1 MSEARAGSA
10 ETSRQPA
17 PEAELHYLDL
27 TELTRRIRAR
37 QLSPVEATR
46 ALLKRIE
53 ALDGKLK
60 SYALVMADSA
70 LEEARRAEAEIARGE
85 IRGPLHGAPI
95 AVKDLCWTRGV
106 PTAAGSTIHR
116 DFRPKEDATVV
127 RRLRE
132 AGAIILGKL
141 QLTEGA
147 YGLHHPAV
155 TPPVNPWNAAHW
167 TGVSSSGSG
176 VATAAGLCYGS
187 LGSDTGGS
195 IRFPSNANGITGLK
209 PTWGR
214 VSRYGVFELA
224 ATLDHIGPMVR
235 SAVDAAAMLGA
246 IAGRDDNDPTAA
258 LDPVPDYLA
267 TIEDGI
273 RGLRI
278 GVDPRWNSEDVEA
291 PVSRT
296 VESALDTLGSL
307 GAELRRVEFPD
318 PTHVNVDWRV
328 LCGIEAAVAHEAT
341 FPSRRGEY
349 GPLLAGLL
357 DAGRTVSGLDYQKI
371 VLRRNDFRGRVEAL
385 FETIDLLVIP
395 ALAYAAPTEAKMATR
410 GSAPEIGRTMLRYTG
425 PFDMSGNPTITL
437 PGGFTDAGLPIGFQI
452 VAPHMREDLLFRA
465 GFAFQ
470 QATDFHRRRPP
481 LAA

>member
-1 MSEARAGSA
+1 MAERRAQNAREPRPA
-10 ETSRQPA
+10 TSDTDPC
-17 PEAELHYLDL
+17 YLDL
-27 TELTRRIRAR
+27 TELTRRLHAK
-37 QLSPVEATR
+37 QLSPVEVTR
-46 ALLKRIE
+46 AQLQRIE
-53 ALDGKLK
+53 RLDGALK

-70 LEEARRAEAEIARGE
+70 LADARRAEAEIGRGD

-95 AVKDLCWTRGV
+95 AVKDLCWTKGV
-106 PTAAGSTIHR
+106 PTAAGTTIHR
-116 DFRPKEDATVV
+116 DFKPGEDATVV

-132 AGAIILGKL
+132 AGAIILGKT

-147 YGLHHPAV
+147 YGLHHPAI
-155 TPPVNPWNAAHW
+155 TLPVNPWDAAHW

-195 IRFPSNANGITGLK
+195 IRFPSNANGLTGLK

-224 ATLDHIGPMVR
+224 ATLDHIGPMTR
-235 SAVDAAAMLGA
+235 SAIDAAAMLGA
-246 IAGRDDNDPTAA
+246 IAGRDDADPTAG

-267 TIEDGI
+267 AIKDSI
-273 RGLRI
+273 RGLRLGI
-278 GVDPRWNSEDVEA
+278 DQCWNSEDVEA

-296 VESALDTLGSL
+296 VEAALDTLTSL
-307 GAELRRVEFPD
+307 GMEPRPVRFPD
-318 PTHVNVDWRV
+318 PAQINIDWRV
-328 LCGIEAAVAHEAT
+328 LCGVEAAVAHEAT
-341 FPSRRGEY
+341 FPSRRSDY

-357 DAGRTVSGLDYQKI
+357 DAGRAVSGLDYQKI
-371 VLRRNDFRGRVEAL
+371 ALRRNDFRGRVQAL
-385 FETIDLLVIP
+385 FETIDLLLVP
-395 ALAYAAPTEAKMATR
+395 VLAYAAPTEARMATR
-410 GSAPEIGRTMLRYTG
+410 GTAPEIGRTMLRYTA
-425 PFDMSGNPTITL
+425 PFDMSGHPTITL
-437 PGGFTDAGLPIGFQI
+437 PGGFTETGLPVGFQL

-470 QATDFHRRRPP
+470 EATDFHRRRPP

>member
-1 MSEARAGSA
+1 
-10 ETSRQPA
+10 
-17 PEAELHYLDL
+17 
-27 TELTRRIRAR
+27 
-37 QLSPVEATR
+37 
-46 ALLKRIE
+46 
-53 ALDGKLK
+53 
-60 SYALVMADSA
+60 
-70 LEEARRAEAEIARGE
+70 
-85 IRGPLHGAPI
+85 LHGAPI
-95 AVKDLCWTRGV
+95 AVKDLCWTKGV

-116 DFRPKEDATVV
+116 DFKPSEDATVV

-132 AGAIILGKL
+132 AGAIILGKT

-147 YGLHHPAV
+147 YGLHHPAI
-155 TPPVNPWNAAHW
+155 TPPVNPWHAAHW

-224 ATLDHIGPMVR
+224 ATLDHIGPMTR
-235 SAVDAAAMLGA
+235 SAVDAAAMLGV

-267 TIEDGI
+267 EIGRGI
-273 RGLRI
+273 RGLRV
-278 GVDPRWNSEDVEA
+278 GVDQRWNSDDVEA

-296 VESALDTLGSL
+296 VEAALETLASL
-307 GAELRRVEFPD
+307 GAELRPVRFPD
-318 PTHVNVDWRV
+318 PTQVNADWRQ
-328 LCGIEAAVAHEAT
+328 LCGVEAAVAHEAT
-341 FPSRRGEY
+341 FPSRRGDY

-357 DAGRTVSGLDYQKI
+357 DAGHTVSGLDYQKI
-371 VLRRNDFRGRVEAL
+371 VLRRNDFRGRVQAL

-395 ALAYAAPTEAKMATR
+395 ALAYAAPTEARMATR
-410 GSAPEIGRTMLRYTG
+410 GTAPEIGRTMLRYTA
-425 PFDMSGNPTITL
+425 PFDMSGSPTITL
-437 PGGFTDAGLPIGFQI
+437 PGGFTDAGLPVGFQI

-481 LAA
+481 VSA